1 MRATLGVIL
10 ILLGGAVMLYG
21 FGAAVVE
28 LMGLYQG
35 TFDDPMGQPD
45 GMEEGVS
52 RRMIRS
58 VIIGAVGVP
67 FFIIGSVL
75 LKITLLQRLRRRDSS
90 S

>member
-1 MRATLGVIL
+1 MRTMLGLIL
-10 ILLGGAVMLYG
+10 VLLGGAVMLYG

-45 GMEEGVS
+45 GTEEGVS

-67 FFIIGSVL
+67 VFIVGSVM
-75 LKITLLQRLRRRDSS
+75 LKITLLQRVRGRRG
-90 S
+90 